1 MKKKIQ
7 DTRQRQKNKDT
18 KGYFRYIKNILM
30 HVLTEYILGE
40 YEMKWVLRVLGG
52 WEYNFFTNK

>member
-1 MKKKIQ
+1 
-7 DTRQRQKNKDT
+7 
-18 KGYFRYIKNILM
+18 M

-52 WEYNFFTNK
+52 WEYNFFTNKWYIINVK